1 VNSRKNIY
9 PDLIPKLERRQPLA
23 LATIIQASGS
33 TPQVAGAS
41 AVFSQKGLVLGTL
54 GGGIIEAEAQKK
66 ASSALQK
73 KKSLFYEFRL
83 QGDGLSEE
91 EAVCGGSVAVLI
103 DASPFQS
110 LQAFILLKESLRLR
124 RAGLLAILAD
134 VNPTGEAAIRRR
146 WLDALPSPEDV
157 AELKPFLDA
166 SEIGEV
172 LCEGNPRLAKRA
184 KNMGKVKDQSFLFL
198 EPLYPLARLL
208 IAGAGHV
215 GRALAHLGKF
225 LDFEVTVIDDRPE
238 FASLERIPEADALI
252 VGDIGQAVRGFPI
265 SSDAYIVIVTRGH
278 RHDAEALKAC
288 LRSSAAYIGMIGSA
302 RKVALMREKF
312 LEQGW
317 ATVAEFDRVHAPVGL
332 RIGSKTVEEIA
343 LSIAA
348 ELVLTRSQ
356 AHGEEGK

>member
-1 VNSRKNIY
+1 MNSRKNIY
-9 PDLIPKLERRQPLA
+9 PDLIPKLERHQPLA

-41 AVFSQKGLVLGTL
+41 AVFSEKGLVLGTL
-54 GGGIIEAEAQKK
+54 GGGIIEADAQQR
-66 ASSALQK
+66 AFTALQK

-83 QGDGLSEE
+83 QGDGSSEE

-103 DASPFQS
+103 DASPSWS
-110 LQAFILLKESLRLR
+110 LRAFVDLKESLRLR
-124 RAGLLAILAD
+124 RAGILATWID
-134 VNPTGEAAIRRR
+134 VTPAGEAAIRRR
-146 WLDALPSPEDV
+146 WLDVAASPENL
-157 AELKPFLDA
+157 AEWKPFLGEMEPA
-166 SEIGEV
+166 EILRQGS
-172 LCEGNPRLAKRA
+172 PRLAKRTEKMEMA
-184 KNMGKVKDQSFLFL
+184 NERSFLFL
-198 EPLYPLARLL
+198 EPLYPLARLI

-252 VGDIGQAVRGFPI
+252 VADIGQALRDFPVFP
-265 SSDAYIVIVTRGH
+265 DAYIVIVTRDH

-288 LRSSAAYIGMIGSA
+288 LRSTAAYIGMIGSA

-312 LEQGW
+312 LEEGW
-317 ATVAEFDRVHAPVGL
+317 ATAAEFDRVHAPVGL

-348 ELVLTRSQ
+348 ELVLARSRARGRQ
-356 AHGEEGK
+356 A